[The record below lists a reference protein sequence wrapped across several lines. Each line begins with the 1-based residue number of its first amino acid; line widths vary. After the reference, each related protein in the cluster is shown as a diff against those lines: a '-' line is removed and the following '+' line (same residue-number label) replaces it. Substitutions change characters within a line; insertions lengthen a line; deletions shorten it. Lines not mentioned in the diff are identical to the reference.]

1 MKTGKMGPILVL
13 CRLPRRKYPK
23 LNLFFLHRL
32 SRLCYNL
39 SENALLPIRPAVD
52 RRALTKLKL
61 MVPGGVEAEG
71 GKNKE
76 VFPLWQSCP

>member
-1 MKTGKMGPILVL
+1 MPPS
-13 CRLPRRKYPK
+13 RWKYPK
-23 LNLFFLHRL
+23 LNLISLHRL
-32 SRLCYNL
+32 SRLCYNP

-61 MVPGGVEAEG
+61 MVPDGVEAEG

-76 VFPLWQSCP
+76 VFPLWQSFP